1 MRWPIQIQ
9 LLLPFL
15 SVVLL
20 AILLACVTIAYLGTT
35 RARHQQEENLRRVV
49 GTLTEAT
56 FPPTERVLQQMSGL
70 SGAEFVVLDEKNRI
84 QGSTL
89 RLPTEEGAS
98 LARLPR
104 EDRLENLSA
113 RAAVALS
120 GRTYLGGRVP
130 VARRGSAR
138 RDWLV
143 VLYPEDQW
151 GRVAREAAYP
161 ALFSGAIAAVAVMAL
176 TTVLARRFVRP
187 IQQLGNQTAA
197 IANGQF
203 RPVDVGRR
211 DDEIRDLA
219 VSINRM
225 TGKLG
230 RYEDEVR
237 QSERLRTLGQLGAG
251 MAHQLRNAATGAR
264 MAIELHQRECPAGQ
278 SDESLGVAMRQLRLM
293 ESYLQRFLALGRSRP
308 LPHQRLRLAGLLED
322 VVELVRPA
330 CAHAR
335 IELQWQKSTDP
346 LEVLGDREALQQLLV
361 NLLLN
366 AIEAVGRQGEGP
378 PQVTLE
384 LVRKPCDRVLLRVGD
399 SGPGPAAQTRDR
411 LFEPFVT
418 DKPDGTGLGLYVARQ
433 VAEAHQGTIGW
444 RRDNEL
450 TWFEVE
456 LPLATEEVLGL
467 GCDEKGQN
475 PNPQSK
481 I

>member
-1 MRWPIQIQ
+1 MMRWPIQIQ

-20 AILLACVTIAYLGTT
+20 AIVLACVTIAYLGTT
-35 RARHQQEENLRRVV
+35 RARDQQEENLRRVV

-56 FPPTERVLQQMSGL
+56 FPLTNRVLRQMSGL
-70 SGAEFVVLDEKNRI
+70 SGAEFVVLDGQSRLQE
-84 QGSTL
+84 STL
-89 RLPTEEGAS
+89 RLGAEDAAS
-98 LARLPR
+98 LTRLPG
-104 EDRLENLSA
+104 EDRLEKLAA
-113 RAAVALS
+113 RAVVTLS

-130 VARRGSAR
+130 VARRSSAR
-138 RDWLV
+138 PGALV

-161 ALFSGAIAAVAVMAL
+161 ALFSGTIAAVAVMLL

-197 IANGQF
+197 IASGQF

-219 VSINRM
+219 VSINQM
-225 TGKLG
+225 TEKLG

-237 QSERLRTLGQLGAG
+237 RSERLRTLGQLGAG

-264 MAIELHQRECPAGQ
+264 MAIELHQRECPAGEG
-278 SDESLGVAMRQLRLM
+278 DESLGVAMRQLRLM
-293 ESYLQRFLALGRSRP
+293 ESYLQRFLALGRGRP
-308 LPHQRLRLAGLLED
+308 MPQQRLRLAKLLED
-322 VVELVRPA
+322 VLELVRPA

-335 IELQWQKSTDP
+335 IELQWQTCADP
-346 LEVLGDREALQQLLV
+346 LEVLGDPEALQQLLV
-361 NLLLN
+361 NLVLN
-366 AIEAVGRQGEGP
+366 AIEAASRHGEVA
-378 PQVTLE
+378 PQVMVE
-384 LVRKPCDRVLLRVGD
+384 LVRKPGDRVWLRVGD

-444 RRDNEL
+444 RREKDR

-456 LPLATEEVLGL
+456 LPLLAEGVSGY
-467 GCDEKGQN
+467 G
-475 PNPQSK
+475 S
-481 I
+481 

>member
-20 AILLACVTIAYLGTT
+20 AIVLACASIAYLGTT
-35 RARHQQEENLRRVV
+35 RARDQQEENLRRVV

-56 FPPTERVLQQMSGL
+56 FPLTDRVLRQMSGL
-70 SGAEFVVLDEKNRI
+70 SGAEFVVLDEENRV

-89 RLPTEEGAS
+89 RLGPEEGAS
-98 LARLPR
+98 LARLPG
-104 EDRLENLSA
+104 EDRLERLAA
-113 RAAVALS
+113 RAVVTLS

-130 VARRGSAR
+130 VARRGSGR
-138 RDWLV
+138 PGSLV

-197 IANGQF
+197 IASGQF

-219 VSINRM
+219 VSINQM
-225 TGKLG
+225 TGKLS

-237 QSERLRTLGQLGAG
+237 RSERLRTLGQLGAG

-264 MAIELHQRECPAGQ
+264 MAIELHRRECPAGEA
-278 SDESLGVAMRQLRLM
+278 DESLGVAMRQLRLM
-293 ESYLQRFLALGRSRP
+293 ESYLQRFLALGRGRP
-308 LPHQRLRLAGLLED
+308 TPHQRLSLAGLLED

-335 IELQWQKSTDP
+335 IELQWQKCAEP
-346 LEVLGDREALQQLLV
+346 LEVLGDREALEQLLV
-361 NLLLN
+361 NLVLN
-366 AIEAVGRQGEGP
+366 AVEAAGRQGEGP
-378 PQVTLE
+378 AQVSVE
-384 LVRKPCDRVLLRVGD
+384 LVRKPPGRVLLRVGD
-399 SGPGPAAQTRDR
+399 SGPGPAAGMRQR
-411 LFEPFVT
+411 LFEPFAT

-444 RRDNEL
+444 RREKER

-456 LPLATEEVLGL
+456 LPLVEEVSSLG
-467 GCDEKGQN
+467 
-475 PNPQSK
+475 S
-481 I
+481 

>member
-20 AILLACVTIAYLGTT
+20 AIVLACASIAYLGTT
-35 RARHQQEENLRRVV
+35 RARDQQEENLRRVV

-56 FPPTERVLQQMSGL
+56 FPLTDRVLRQMSGL
-70 SGAEFVVLDEKNRI
+70 SGAEFVVLDEENRV

-89 RLPTEEGAS
+89 RLGPEEGAS
-98 LARLPR
+98 LARLPG
-104 EDRLENLSA
+104 EDRLERLAA
-113 RAAVALS
+113 RAVVTLS

-130 VARRGSAR
+130 VARRGSGR
-138 RDWLV
+138 PGSLV

-187 IQQLGNQTAA
+187 IQQLGTHTAA
-197 IANGQF
+197 IASGQF

-211 DDEIRDLA
+211 DDEIRDRA
-219 VSINRM
+219 VSINQM
-225 TGKLG
+225 TGKLS

-237 QSERLRTLGQLGAG
+237 RSERLRTLGQLGAG

-264 MAIELHQRECPAGQ
+264 MAIELHQRECPAGEA
-278 SDESLGVAMRQLRLM
+278 DESLGVAMRQLRLM
-293 ESYLQRFLALGRSRP
+293 ESYLQRFLALGRGRP
-308 LPHQRLRLAGLLED
+308 TPHQRLSLAGLLED

-335 IELQWQKSTDP
+335 IELQWQKCAEP
-346 LEVLGDREALQQLLV
+346 LEVLGDREALEQLLV
-361 NLLLN
+361 NLVLN
-366 AIEAVGRQGEGP
+366 AVEAAGRQGDGP
-378 PQVTLE
+378 AQVSVE
-384 LVRKPCDRVLLRVGD
+384 LVRKSPGRVLLRVGD
-399 SGPGPAAQTRDR
+399 SGPGPAAGMQQR
-411 LFEPFVT
+411 LFEPFAT

-444 RRDNEL
+444 RREKER

-456 LPLATEEVLGL
+456 LPLMDEVLGV
-467 GCDEKGQN
+467 G
-475 PNPQSK
+475 S
-481 I
+481 